1 MTAALPDDVDSLTL
15 RFVGAEEDGTPIHEL
30 RAAHVAQVLQGLV
43 ELSSDFGKAG
53 AFGDGP
59 GGSEVL
65 VRPAQEGSFIIEVIR
80 FAQDNWETATAMGVP
95 SLGTV
100 LWWATKSVRAD
111 VKDFDRLENGNVKV
125 VWQDDTVDEIPARA
139 WDALKKNKRRRKKQL
154 RQIMTPLSDERISAL
169 EVTSEPEPAADE
181 ADAATQDATSFTLT
195 RPDYNAARPEDE
207 VTETHDVFETE
218 ARMSAIDFDDP
229 TKWRVKTADEKR
241 SATVEDEDFLRRVA
255 RGLAISQDD
264 IFKLTVRRDTVVKN
278 GRTTTT
284 WTVLKV
290 ESHRKAARDND
301 D

>member
-1 MTAALPDDVDSLTL
+1 MTAGLPEGADTLTL
-15 RFVGAEEDGTPIHEL
+15 RFVGTEEDGAPIHEL

-53 AFGDGP
+53 VFGDGP
-59 GGSEVL
+59 GGSELL
-65 VRPAQEGSFIIEVIR
+65 VRPAQEGSFVIEVIR
-80 FAQDNWETATAMGVP
+80 FAQDHWDTTTAAGVP

-100 LWWATKSVRAD
+100 LWYATKSVRAQ
-111 VKDFDRLENGNVKV
+111 VKDITHLDNGNVKIN
-125 VWQDDTVDEIPARA
+125 WQDDTVDEVPARA
-139 WDALKKNKRRRKKQL
+139 WEELSKRKQRRKKQL

-169 EVTSEPEPAADE
+169 EVTSEPEPPADDADKAAR
-181 ADAATQDATSFTLT
+181 DAKSFTLS

-207 VTETHDVFETE
+207 VTETYDVFETE

-229 TKWRVKTADEKR
+229 TKWKIKTADEKR

-264 IFKLTVRRDTVVKN
+264 IFRVTVRRDTVVKN